1 MSAGLPQGSASTL
14 GQLPDHRLAEGPLR
28 AAMAGLRCDARLD
41 HVGISVASIADTI
54 ASLQVLSGIEVLF
67 ALPFD
72 DAALRPQRRAPGEAP
87 TAPVRAQPSDGG
99 GELAG
104 RDFALTMLACGS
116 GHLELLEWKS
126 APESLSP
133 TDPAS
138 IRGAHVALEVADV
151 RAAAAALVSAGA
163 APVRRAVTFDT
174 GPTPGLTSVFVRTST
189 GLLLEL
195 VNWSAP

>member
-1 MSAGLPQGSASTL
+1 MSAGLPHGSASTL
-14 GQLPDHRLAEGPLR
+14 GQLPDRRLADGPLP
-28 AAMAGLRCDARLD
+28 AVMAGLRCDARLD
-41 HVGISVASIADTI
+41 HVGISVASIADTVV
-54 ASLQVLSGIEVLF
+54 SLQVLSGVEVLF

-72 DAALRPQRRAPGEAP
+72 DA
-87 TAPVRAQPSDGG
+87 TAPRLQPPDGG

-104 RDFALTMLACGS
+104 RDFALTMLACGA
-116 GHLELLEWKS
+116 GHLELLEWKA
-126 APESLSP
+126 APEPLGP

-151 RAAAAALVSAGA
+151 RTAAAALVSAGA

-174 GPTPGLTSVFVRTST
+174 GPTPGLTSAFVRTST

-195 VNWSAP
+195 VNWSAL